1 MKVAFRQVV
10 VLLRKKTFIFIV
22 LLLLFGTLT
31 SVRVEG
37 LSASAAIVMKA
48 DTYDVLFEKN
58 SHERMSMASTTKIMT
73 ALLAVESGKLEQ
85 KVTVTQ
91 KMVAVEGTSM
101 GLRKGDVLTLGNIVK
116 GMMLLS
122 GNDAANAVAYFLS
135 GSAESFAEE
144 MNKKAKLIGMND
156 TNFVTPS
163 GLDDDEHYSTAYDMA
178 LLGSYAMKNP
188 TFRQFVSSDYGKVSY
203 ILPKG
208 EYTYRNHN
216 RFLTMYDGACGIKTG
231 FTKKS
236 GRCLVTA
243 VEKDGAYIVAVT
255 LKAPDDWNDHISLY
269 DECLPKIEKIDVPE
283 SIDAVVRVVGSNKVG
298 VSAKVTGVPK
308 ISATESEQFGYR
320 ILTDKFLYAPI
331 STGDRVGE
339 VRFYLNG
346 ILVASRELVATE
358 SADRVIKEN
367 QSLKDK
373 ILNIFRRLK
382 WQITA

>member
-1 MKVAFRQVV
+1 M
-10 VLLRKKTFIFIV
+10 LRKKTFIFV
-22 LLLLFGTLT
+22 VSLLLFGTLT
-31 SVRVEG
+31 SVRAKA
-37 LSASAAIVMKA
+37 LSASAAVVMKV
-48 DTYDVLFEKN
+48 DTCGVLFEKN
-58 SHERMSMASTTKIMT
+58 SHECMSMASTTKIMT
-73 ALLAVESGKLEQ
+73 ALLAVESGRLEQ
-85 KVTVTQ
+85 RVTVTQ

-135 GSAESFAEE
+135 GSAESFAKE
-144 MNKKAKLIGMND
+144 MNKKAKFIGMKD

-163 GLDDDEHYSTAYDMA
+163 GLDDDEHYTTAYDMA
-178 LLGSYAMKNP
+178 LLASYAMKNP

-203 ILPKG
+203 IFPKS

-269 DECLPKIEKIDVPE
+269 DECLPKIEKVDVPE
-283 SIDAVVRVVGSNKVG
+283 SIEAVVRVVGGNKVG

-308 ISATESEQFGYR
+308 ISATESERFGYR

-331 STGDRVGE
+331 RAGDKVGE
-339 VRFYLNG
+339 VRFYLDG
-346 ILVASRELVATE
+346 ICVASRELVATE
-358 SADRVIKEN
+358 NANRVAREK

>member
-10 VLLRKKTFIFIV
+10 VLLRKKTFIFVV

-31 SVRVEG
+31 SVRVEA
-37 LSASAAIVMKA
+37 LSASAAVVMKA
-48 DTYDVLFEKN
+48 DTYGVLYEKN
-58 SHERMSMASTTKIMT
+58 SHKRMSMASTTKIMT

-85 KVTVTQ
+85 RVTVTQ

-144 MNKKAKLIGMND
+144 MNKKAKLIGMKD

-163 GLDDDEHYSTAYDMA
+163 GLDDDEHYTTAYDMA
-178 LLGSYAMKNP
+178 LLASYAMKNP

-203 ILPKG
+203 ISLKG

-269 DECLPKIEKIDVPE
+269 DECLPKVEKVDVPE
-283 SIDAVVRVVGSNKVG
+283 SIDAVVRVVGGNKAG
-298 VSAKVTGVPK
+298 VSAKLTGIPK
-308 ISATESEQFGYR
+308 VSATESEQFSYR

-339 VRFYLNG
+339 VRFYLDR
-346 ILVASRELVATE
+346 ICVASRELVATE
-358 SADRVIKEN
+358 SADRVIKEK
-367 QSLKDK
+367 QSFKDK